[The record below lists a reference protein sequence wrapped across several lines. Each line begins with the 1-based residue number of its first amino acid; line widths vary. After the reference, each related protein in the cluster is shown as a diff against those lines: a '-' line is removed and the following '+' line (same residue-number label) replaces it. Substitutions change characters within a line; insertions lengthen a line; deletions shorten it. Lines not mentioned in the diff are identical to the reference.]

1 MVWMRQGLRWARVG
15 SNCMPLR
22 WVVEVV
28 VVGVE
33 GRGRSAGA
41 GVEEGAGGGRVEVAG
56 VAKERRILLLLG
68 LVGHLR

>member
-1 MVWMRQGLRWARVG
+1 
-15 SNCMPLR
+15 MPLR

-56 VAKERRILLLLG
+56 VAKERSILLFLG